1 MNFKFIKKNN
11 MKKITILTV
20 MVAMITLSANTN
32 ATNWAYNA
40 GTSLWV
46 KNITPEMFQFN
57 NLTTAAVQSSI
68 YVSLGGS
75 NPSPS
80 IKTTTGQD
88 LSNGYFA
95 VSGGQIAN
103 QTTHPALVKQGFVI
117 TSSPDVIGTAGLL
130 RIAGNSSTVT
140 DGKLG
145 LTGYISLSW
154 YIPTKYNRAA
164 YNFVISDSIYTTAS
178 AALSL
183 TTYNEADTRVA
194 AGTDYSTVSATAAG
208 WSFLTLTQIPAF
220 TPFRIKLGLPNL
232 AANNAYIKTPR
243 FELTSVSEPTVR
255 TITKTVNFK
264 GSVTVAYPLVRDQ
277 DVQIFTI
284 TPDAGQTLISTTY
297 NASTVTPVDNGNG
310 TYTYTTPLLTADG
323 TIEVTFSNNVTTGFL
338 SNNLSAAIFT
348 ASGNLLKIENISSGQ
363 QIQIF
368 SLNGIKV
375 FSATAHQSSYS
386 IPLKKGL
393 YVVKVD
399 NQITKIIL

>member
-1 MNFKFIKKNN
+1 
-11 MKKITILTV
+11 MKKFTLLTIV
-20 MVAMITLSANTN
+20 VALFTFSANTF
-32 ATNWAYNA
+32 AGNWAYNS

-46 KNITPEMFQFN
+46 KNITPEMLQFN
-57 NLTTAAVQSSI
+57 NTTTSAVQSSI

-95 VSGGQIAN
+95 VSGGQISN

-117 TSSPDVIGTAGLL
+117 TSSPDVIGTTGLL

-154 YIPTKYNRAA
+154 FIPTKYNRTT

-183 TTYNEADTRVA
+183 TMYNEADTRVA

-220 TPFRIKLGLPNL
+220 IPFRIKVGLPSLVAINS
-232 AANNAYIKTPR
+232 YIKTPR
-243 FELTSVSEPTVR
+243 FELTSVTEPTVR
-255 TITKTVNFK
+255 NITKTVNFK
-264 GSVTVAYPLVRDQ
+264 GTVTEAYATVRDQ

-284 TPDAGQTLISTTY
+284 TPEAGQTLVSTTY
-297 NASTVTPVDNGNG
+297 NNVSVTPVDNGNG
-310 TYTYTTPLLTADG
+310 TYTYTTGLLTADA
-323 TIEVTFSNNVTTGFL
+323 TLEVTFSNNTTYL
-338 SNNLSAAIFT
+338 NQNNQTQAFIGIEGGLLMT
-348 ASGNLLKIENISSGQ
+348 KNLVVGQKIAVFE
-363 QIQIF
+363 
-368 SLNGIKV
+368 LNGKCIYRSV
-375 FSATAHQSSYS
+375 ATKTSNS
-386 IPLKKGL
+386 ISLPKGVYL
-393 YVVKVD
+393 VKI
-399 NQITKIIL
+399 NEQITKIIL